1 VGIVLDYT
9 ARIAPAALKAAGVV
23 GVCRYLK
30 PDSVPAYRIGLAEY
44 RELVAAGIDVTL
56 NWEFDAYDWL
66 GGAGRGQAHGEEAVR
81 QAKALGY
88 PAGRVIVGSAD
99 FDMTLGQW
107 QTSAASY
114 ARAFATAVRAGG
126 YRPGVYGPWDVLGW
140 VKAAGVMDAF
150 WQAGMSTAFSAGR
163 NANAWPGAHLRQRGH
178 RTVGGQDTDWNEIL
192 IPNWGHDMV
201 DFTTP
206 IPGTETPDHK
216 TPRTEGEIVHDVGV
230 DRAIAWNQRPVTDMP
245 AGSPG
250 RRLLELPDVVAAMA
264 AREEQRDGAALAA
277 ITALATLVQQ
287 GGGNVDAASVI
298 AAVHAVGD
306 DAHALV
312 VALQQQLA
320 DANAEIRTLRAE
332 LEATMSPAER
342 ASVPPAAG

>member
-30 PDSVPAYRIGLAEY
+30 PDSVPEYRIGVAEY
-44 RELVAAGIDVTL
+44 RELVGAGIDVTL

-66 GGAGRGQAHGEEAVR
+66 GGAGRGQAHGEDAVR
-81 QAKALGY
+81 QARALGY

-107 QTSAASY
+107 GTSAASY

-140 VKAAGVMDAF
+140 VKAAGLMDAF
-150 WQAGMSTAFSAGR
+150 WQSMSKAFSAGR
-163 NANAWPGAHLRQRGH
+163 NATAWPGAHLWQQGY
-178 RTVGGQDTDWNEIL
+178 RTVAGQQTDWNEIL
-192 IPNWGHDMV
+192 IPNWGNDV
-201 DFTTP
+201 ELSDKV
-206 IPGTETPDHK
+206 PGTATAGHGNID
-216 TPRTEGEIVHDVGV
+216 RSVGEILGDRGK
-230 DRAIAWNQRPVTDMP
+230 DRAIDWNELPLTLLP
-245 AGSPG
+245 AGSP
-250 RRLLELPDVVAAMA
+250 RRKLLELPDAFAAAA
-264 AREEQRDGAALAA
+264 ARDEQRDGAALAA
-277 ITALATLVQQ
+277 ITALAALVQQ
-287 GGGNVDAASVI
+287 GGGSVDAASVI